1 MVNKGTVKVRMNTGI
16 SVKIKVTQK
25 KRTRIMHRLDSDEL
39 RLGKN
44 FIEGSDYRRR
54 RKTDRLI

>member
-1 MVNKGTVKVRMNTGI
+1 
-16 SVKIKVTQK
+16 
-25 KRTRIMHRLDSDEL
+25 MHRLDSDEL

-54 RKTDRLI
+54 RKTDRLIWHLFVKTHSKIEERSTLSSR